1 MSVGFILFAQQVAK
15 YEDPKDACAA
25 IVAESYRLWLQYET
39 RTDDI
44 TIIIVHIDS
53 LQNVWP
59 TLYSYQVFNCCIC
72 KFLVSFV
79 LVLSV
84 ILRSVFCISPVAS
97 IICGLLEFSS
107 ISRWLFVRS
116 WLLCIE
122 YLPCWVRLWCMQG
135 DSVVVWTK
143 NIPHWSIE
151 G

>member
-1 MSVGFILFAQQVAK
+1 MPRFEKQQLQSVLNVSWFYFVCSQVAK

-59 TLYSYQVFNCCIC
+59 TLYSYQVYYCCIC

-84 ILRSVFCISPVAS
+84 ILCSVVCISTVDS

-107 ISRWLFVRS
+107 ISR
-116 WLLCIE
+116 
-122 YLPCWVRLWCMQG
+122 
-135 DSVVVWTK
+135 
-143 NIPHWSIE
+143 
-151 G
+151 